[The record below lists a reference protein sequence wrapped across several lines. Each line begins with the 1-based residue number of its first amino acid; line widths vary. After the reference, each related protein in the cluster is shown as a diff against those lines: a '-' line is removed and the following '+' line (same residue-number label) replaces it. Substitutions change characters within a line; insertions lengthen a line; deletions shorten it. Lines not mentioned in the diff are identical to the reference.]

1 MEDAHRPHFPI
12 HSGRRRVISH
22 SGVPRIPLR
31 LPLRLYLQLHLLI
44 FLLATTA
51 VLGKLITLGPAGL
64 VFWRTGI
71 ASLAAAAWV
80 FVVRRQSLWPGRHRA
95 AAFFGI
101 GMIIG
106 AHWLCFFGAI
116 RLANISICLA
126 GMATIS
132 LFTAFTEPLLER
144 RRVRPFEVLLGLLVV
159 VGIALVAGIERGHLT
174 GLAVALLGAL
184 LAAVFPVLNRR
195 LVTTGGDPLMMVAW
209 EMAGACTVAVL
220 LHPVLDAGIPL
231 LAWQAL
237 DWLWLL
243 LLALVC
249 TVFAHAFHIH
259 LLRRMSAYTANLA
272 MNFEPVYGAMFAAL
286 FFGEHKQLH
295 PLFYAGLATILAA
308 NLLHPYCLRRL
319 RKSV

>member
-1 MEDAHRPHFPI
+1 MK
-12 HSGRRRVISH
+12 
-22 SGVPRIPLR
+22 
-31 LPLRLYLQLHLLI
+31 LYLQLHLLI

-51 VLGKLITLGPAGL
+51 VLGHLISLPAAGL
-64 VFWRTGI
+64 VAWRTGI

-80 FVVRRQSLWPGRHRA
+80 LAVRHQSLWPGRRRA

-101 GMIIG
+101 GLIIG
-106 AHWLCFFGAI
+106 LHWLCFFGAI
-116 RLANISICLA
+116 QLANISICLA

-132 LFTAFTEPLLER
+132 FFTAFTEPLLEK

-159 VGIALVAGIERGHLT
+159 AGIALVAGFERGRLL
-174 GLAVALLGAL
+174 GLGVALVGAL
-184 LAAVFPVLNRR
+184 LAAIFPVLNRR

-209 EMAGACTVAVL
+209 EMAGACCAAL
-220 LHPVLDAGIPL
+220 LLYPLLGGDVPL
-231 LAWQAL
+231 LAWQDL

-249 TVFAHAFHIH
+249 TVFAHGFHIH

-272 MNFEPVYGAMFAAL
+272 MNFEPIYGIAFAAL
-286 FFGEHKQLH
+286 LFGEHTQVH

-308 NLLHPYCLRRL
+308 NLLHPLCLRRL
-319 RKSV
+319 NKAL

>member
-1 MEDAHRPHFPI
+1 MK
-12 HSGRRRVISH
+12 
-22 SGVPRIPLR
+22 
-31 LPLRLYLQLHLLI
+31 LYLQLHLLI

-51 VLGKLITLGPAGL
+51 VLGHLISLPAAG
-64 VFWRTGI
+64 VVVWRTGI
-71 ASLAAAAWV
+71 ASLAAAVWV
-80 FVVRRQSLWPGRHRA
+80 GAIRRQSVWPGRRRA

-101 GMIIG
+101 GMIVG
-106 AHWLCFFGAI
+106 LHWLCFFGAI
-116 RLANISICLA
+116 QLANISICLA

-132 LFTAFTEPLLER
+132 FFTAFTEPLLEK

-159 VGIALVAGIERGHLT
+159 AGIALVAGFERGRLL
-174 GLAVALLGAL
+174 GLGVALLGAL
-184 LAAVFPVLNRR
+184 LAAIFPVLNRR
-195 LVTTGGDPLMMVAW
+195 LLTSGGDPLMMVAW
-209 EMAGACTVAVL
+209 EMARACSVAL
-220 LHPVLDAGIPL
+220 LLYPLLGGGDPL
-231 LAWQAL
+231 LAWQAF

-272 MNFEPVYGAMFAAL
+272 MNFEPVYGTLFAAL
-286 FFGEHKQLH
+286 LFAEHKQVH

-319 RKSV
+319 EKER